1 MFIIQTYIPLISF
14 IMLNDSFVPFSP
26 NVNTTESILFIT
38 SYKDIKRSLWSHYT
52 MTNDD
57 YVKHFLNI
65 LNYMVY
71 DTVVFVEQ
79 HIFELIMKA
88 TNNIVKPNIT
98 FINMDNFIQNTFFTT
113 LMEKDKAV
121 MNSEIY
127 KKKLAYHRRVN
138 PEHLYSEYNLI
149 NHSKISF
156 IKQAKEYYNYDF
168 YAWIDFG
175 YIRNSDLNIPR
186 NINVKAFPN
195 KIMYSCF
202 RYPDINNRIDPNV
215 LLQLDDI
222 IVMGGSFILPNCLV
236 DTYEILYEENLLKL
250 YDQHISDDDQNV
262 VVQIYYNNP
271 ELFHLLKTTKWFDL
285 YHTIPT

>member
-1 MFIIQTYIPLISF
+1 
-14 IMLNDSFVPFSP
+14 MLNDSFVPFSP

-65 LNYMVY
+65 LSYMIY

-79 HIFELIMKA
+79 HIFDLIMKA
-88 TNNIVKPNIT
+88 TNNTVKPNIT
-98 FINMDNFIQNTFFTT
+98 FVNMDKCIQNTFFTT

-127 KKKLAYHRRVN
+127 KNKLAYHRRVN

-156 IKQAKEYYNYDF
+156 IKQTKEYYNYDF

-175 YIRNSDLNIPR
+175 YIRNSDLNIPQ
-186 NINVKAFPN
+186 NINVNVLPN
-195 KIMYSCF
+195 KIMYNCF
-202 RYPDINNRIDPNV
+202 HYPDINNRIDPNV

-222 IVMGGSFILPNCLV
+222 IVMGGSFILPKCLV
-236 DTYEILYEENLLKL
+236 DTYERLYEENLLKL

-262 VVQIYYNNP
+262 VVQIYYKNP

-285 YHTIPT
+285 YHTIPR